1 MNPQTDKEPSPPPA
15 QVLPISNVPD
25 VLAVPD
31 VPDVLKVPDVL
42 EVPEV
47 PDVPY
52 LAYVPYVDDS
62 VPFGPA
68 LNTLSLADPWRWLAA
83 GWRDFRRAPVIG
95 LFFGLCFMLMGLS
108 VLQVFAHAPIYTL
121 ALCAG
126 FLLAGPFLCLGLYQ
140 VSRCLALGQ
149 TPSLLDA
156 LTAWRRRLS
165 QIAIFGTV
173 LLILELIWGRAAL
186 VVFAVSF
193 KGTPDFAGSP
203 MSLLA
208 LENLGFIVAYL
219 GVGAV
224 FAGLIFGVSVIA
236 MPMLLDRDTDAV
248 SAGLA
253 SLKLSLTQPL
263 VMFLWGA
270 IISVLVV
277 LAMLP
282 VFLGLLVVGPVLGH
296 ASWHAYRAA
305 LAD

>member
-1 MNPQTDKEPSPPPA
+1 MNPQTDDEPPLAPTDRPR
-15 QVLPISNVPD
+15 VPR
-25 VLAVPD
+25 VI
-31 VPDVLKVPDVL
+31 
-42 EVPEV
+42 EN
-47 PDVPY
+47 
-52 LAYVPYVDDS
+52 
-62 VPFGPA
+62 VPFGPP

-83 GWRDFRRAPVIG
+83 GWQDFLQAPAIG
-95 LFFGLCFMLMGLS
+95 LFFGLCFMLMGIA

-140 VSRCLALGQ
+140 VSRRLALGQ
-149 TPSLLDA
+149 TPSLIDA

-165 QIAIFGTV
+165 QIAIFGAV
-173 LLILELIWGRAAL
+173 LLILEMIWGRAAL
-186 VVFAVSF
+186 IVFAVSF
-193 KGTPDFAGSP
+193 TGMPDFAGAP
-203 MSLLA
+203 LQLLA
-208 LENLGFIVAYL
+208 PENLGFIVAYL
-219 GVGAV
+219 GVGAL

-263 VMFLWGA
+263 VMLLWGA
-270 IISVLVV
+270 IISALVL

-282 VFLGLLVVGPVLGH
+282 AFLGLLVVGPVLGH
-296 ASWHAYRAA
+296 ASWHAYKAA